1 MIRNL
6 KRPVATLL
14 AFAILVSG
22 MGTAFPRKAEAQWAV
37 IDPTNL
43 VQNTVSAISDAAGHV
58 KDYVLDTLMWQVGNI
73 AIQSMTKSLVN
84 WINSGF
90 QGSPAFV
97 TDLKKNLRGVGDAVA
112 RQFFLELSRQ
122 DIATTPFQD
131 KVLDAVRLGYYL
143 HTSPESFYTRNPYTL
158 NQVSANDKAFLRG
171 DFSQGGFNAWF
182 ATVMNPQNNPYGA
195 QMALNNTLTNIV
207 SGATGERQQEISWNR
222 GFLSWR
228 GECKATV
235 GDAAADQVTATTPA
249 VTPGD
254 DLGSILAAGG
264 AELEAEMNANR
275 ARNMANFAA
284 DLSGEDPCVSYE
296 VETPGSV
303 IMEQLNTQLGSGVN
317 RLISADEINEIVG
330 ALLNQLVLQVI
341 GGGSGGGL
349 RGVSQPSAGGGSSY
363 LTRAT
368 TPSATESVGIANSF
382 AATIARQRQ
391 EVLTY
396 QANWEKIRAAAAS
409 AERCTMASPSP
420 EEVRTRAANAL
431 VIAANALAALDGIQA
446 EIDASNAEGGNQ
458 SPVLLE
464 ISQRYNELVNS
475 GTLPSPEAIAEASTQ
490 SLDSGDEEPSSLY
503 TYFTRLGNSLG
514 CRLGEST

>member
-1 MIRNL
+1 MKKSPTRTL
-6 KRPVATLL
+6 AAFLVFAVLLSSVGAAT
-14 AFAILVSG
+14 
-22 MGTAFPRKAEAQWAV
+22 FPKKAEAFIV

-43 VQNTVSAISDAAGHV
+43 VQNTVSAVASAADHV
-58 KDYVLDTLMWQVGNI
+58 KDYVLDTLVWQVGNI

-97 TDLKKNLRGVGDAVA
+97 TDLRGNLRGVGDAVA
-112 RQFFLELSRQ
+112 RQFFTELAMQ

-143 HTSPESFYTRNPYTL
+143 HTSPESYYTKNPYTL
-158 NQVSANDKAFLRG
+158 NQVSANDKAFLNG

-195 QMALNNTLTNIV
+195 QMALNSTLTNIV
-207 SGATGERQQEISWNR
+207 GGATGDRQQEISWNR

-235 GDAAADQVTATTPA
+235 GGNAAAVAGATGTNEFGMNMTELQANGA
-249 VTPGD
+249 V
-254 DLGSILAAGG
+254 
-264 AELEAEMNANR
+264 E
-275 ARNMANFAA
+275 
-284 DLSGEDPCVSYE
+284 LSGEDPCVSYE

-317 RLISADEINEIVG
+317 RLVSADEFNEIVG
-330 ALLNQLVLQVI
+330 ALLNQLVLQVV

-349 RGVSQPSAGGGSSY
+349 SGVSKPSSGGGSSY
-363 LTRAT
+363 LTQAT
-368 TPSATESVGIANSF
+368 TPSATESAGIANTF

-396 QANWEKIRAAAAS
+396 QANWEKIRTAAAS
-409 AERCTMASPSP
+409 AERCTNATPNP

-431 VIAANALAALDGIQA
+431 VVAANALSALDGIQS
-446 EIDASNAEGGNQ
+446 EIQAATAKGGNQ
-458 SPVLLE
+458 SQTLLT
-464 ISQRYNELVNS
+464 ISQKYNTLTTS
-475 GTLPSPEAIAEASTQ
+475 GTLPSPEAVAEASTQ
-490 SLDSGDEEPSSLY
+490 SLDSGDEEPASLY
-503 TYFTRLGNSLG
+503 TKFIKLGNSRS
-514 CRLGEST
+514 CQLGEST